1 MTGYSD
7 DLELEIPML
16 TQKSLQRLLQVGGL
30 YKGLTV
36 GILSGLESRG
46 TPYTLKKHLQAIEV
60 QVDHI
65 LRFSICF
72 VSWNARLAQV

>member
-1 MTGYSD
+1 MTSYSD
-7 DLELEIPML
+7 DLALEIPML

-36 GILSGLESRG
+36 GILRGLESRG

-65 LRFSICF
+65 LRFSTCF
-72 VSWNARLAQV
+72 VIWNARLAQV